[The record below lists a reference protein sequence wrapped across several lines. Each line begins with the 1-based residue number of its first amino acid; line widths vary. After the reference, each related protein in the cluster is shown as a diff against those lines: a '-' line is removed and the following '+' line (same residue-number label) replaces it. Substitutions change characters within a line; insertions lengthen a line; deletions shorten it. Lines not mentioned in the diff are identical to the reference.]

1 MPAWLRTNS
10 WLGPAIAVVLL
21 VAIAGLDAERP
32 ATTIVSAFL
41 LPPLL
46 LAFVA
51 PLRWVAAV
59 GGFAITLALLSGFW
73 NHSFATSGY
82 YVTAVAVA
90 IGSFV
95 SIVVVIIR
103 IRVELAGREL
113 GVLAAVADVMDGTLP
128 LGTALGMLAD
138 ELVPTFGDICI
149 FDVVRDGALERALVR
164 AHGRRAEWLETVIGS
179 RRLSPADAPTGSAKA
194 LASGEPQ
201 MLVDVEDDVL
211 RGLAHD
217 DDDLGRLREISPRS
231 VIVVPLAVADRAL
244 GALTLITAD
253 SGRRLGNDDFR
264 FLAILAGRV
273 SLALDNAGL
282 FRELS
287 SVEQR
292 LDAVLASLADAVTVQ
307 DASGRLVYA
316 NQAAAELLDAATPE
330 ELLRTPNEELVA
342 RFLTETEDGRPLD
355 VDRLPG
361 RQALRGE
368 TVDPLLVRAVNRRT
382 GEERWQMVK
391 ATAVGGDGEGP
402 RLAVN
407 IMEDVTETK
416 RAELRQ
422 RLLAEAGRIL
432 ASSLDY
438 EQTLQQVAEMAVP
451 RFADWCA
458 VNVPG
463 KNGVFDQVAIAHVD
477 PAKIE
482 FANRIRAR
490 YPSSMDAPG
499 AGEVL
504 ATGEPQMMKE
514 ISDELLRAGARDAEH
529 YELIRSIGLRSV
541 IMVPM
546 RVAGETAGVITFVT
560 AESQRRFDEHDL
572 EVAEEL
578 ARRAGT
584 AVENA
589 RLYRQQKEVARTL
602 ERAFEPPRL
611 PQMDGWETSTLYQPA
626 GEGSRVGGDFYD
638 AFESP
643 NGWMVV
649 IGDVGGR
656 GVEAATLTA
665 LARYTLRSAGSLTGD
680 PLVAVDQLDRWLR
693 ERSELSLCTAVVVL
707 LGGDGTANVVCA
719 GHPPPLVVQGSQVSA
734 VQASGPLLGSG
745 IEAERVQAR
754 VELRPGDQLVLYTD
768 GVTEAPAEGD
778 RFGDARLISAL
789 RDSPDPRQSIE
800 RVRAALASF
809 GADPDEDD
817 SAMVTVM
824 RTGSAVK
831 GTGSVRGTGSRAGDD
846 EAAAAARALP

>member
-59 GGFAITLALLSGFW
+59 GGLAITLALLSGFW
-73 NHSFATSGY
+73 NDSFATSGY

-95 SIVVVIIR
+95 SIVVVVIR

-128 LGTALGMLAD
+128 LETALGMLAD

-149 FDVVRDGALERALVR
+149 FDVVRDGTPGRALVR
-164 AHGRRAEWLETVIGS
+164 AHGQRAEWLEAVIGS
-179 RRLSPADAPTGSAKA
+179 RRLSPPDAPTGSTRA

-231 VIVVPLAVADRAL
+231 VIVVPLAVGDRAL

-316 NQAAAELLDAATPE
+316 NQAAAELLDAADPE

-342 RFLTETEDGRPLD
+342 RFQTETEDGGPLD

-368 TVDPLLVRAVNRRT
+368 TVEPLLVRAVNRRT
-382 GEERWQMVK
+382 GEERWRMVK
-391 ATAVGGDGEGP
+391 ATGVGGDDGEGP

-463 KNGVFDQVAIAHVD
+463 DNRIFDQVAIAHVD
-477 PAKIE
+477 PEKIE

-504 ATGEPQMMKE
+504 ATGEPQMMQE
-514 ISDELLRAGARDAEH
+514 LPDELLRAGAQDAEH
-529 YELIRSIGLRSV
+529 YELVRSIGLRSV

-546 RVAGETAGVITFVT
+546 HVAGETAGVITFVT

-611 PQMDGWETSTLYQPA
+611 PEMNGWKTSTLYQPA

-680 PLVAVDQLDRWLR
+680 PLAAMDQLDRWLR
-693 ERSELSLCTAVVVL
+693 ERSELSLCTAVAVL
-707 LGGDGTANVVCA
+707 LGEDGTATVVCA

-768 GVTEAPAEGD
+768 GVTEAPAGGD

-809 GADPDEDD
+809 GANPDEDD

-831 GTGSVRGTGSRAGDD
+831 GMGSQAGDD
-846 EAAAAARALP
+846 EASAAMRALP